1 MLKHF
6 IGILGPMLA
15 LFGIGASYQAITEG
29 AIWEEGVLIFAA
41 LLAMFFLL
49 KPLLSFAWI
58 VLFRV

>member
-6 IGILGPMLA
+6 IEVLGPMLA
-15 LFGIGASYQAITEG
+15 LLGIGASYQAITEG
-29 AIWEEGVLIFAA
+29 PIWEDGVLIFAA

-58 VLFRV
+58 VLFGI